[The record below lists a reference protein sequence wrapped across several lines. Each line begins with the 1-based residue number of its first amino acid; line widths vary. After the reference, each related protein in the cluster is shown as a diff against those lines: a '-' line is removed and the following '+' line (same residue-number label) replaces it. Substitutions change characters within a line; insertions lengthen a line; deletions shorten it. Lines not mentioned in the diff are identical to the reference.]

1 MCLDELMKIRTFITL
16 ELSQTV
22 RNKLSAHAELI
33 SGHNKLQQIRWLS
46 MENYHLT
53 LTFLGNVEY
62 VLISSLQLKL
72 EQNLRSIKSV
82 FFRFSEITP
91 FPFSGTPKIA
101 AAMLEQSDELMQLQ
115 HNTVKCASAFGI
127 SLERKRFSPH
137 VSLGRLKSR
146 SRKSIGFQP
155 QQIFLEGVSR
165 KLVIFQSELTPKGA
179 VYTSLGE
186 ISLM

>member
-1 MCLDELMKIRTFITL
+1 MKIRAFLAL

-33 SGHNKLQQIRWLS
+33 SGHDKLQQIRWLPKQ
-46 MENYHLT
+46 NYHLT
-53 LTFLGNVEY
+53 LAFLGNVEY

-72 EQNLRSIKSV
+72 EQNLSCNKTV
-82 FFRFSEITP
+82 PFRFSEITP

-101 AAMLEQSDELMQLQ
+101 AAMLEHSEELLQLQ
-115 HNTVKCASAFGI
+115 HNTAKCVRGFGI
-127 SLERKRFSPH
+127 LLERRRFTPH
-137 VSLGRLKSR
+137 VTLGRLKSR
-146 SRKSIGFQP
+146 SRKSLAFQP
-155 QQIFLEGVSR
+155 QQIFLEGVSE
-165 KLVIFQSELTPKGA
+165 KVVIFQSALSPNGA